1 MAAAGRHEAGRQ
13 PLALTGGGSG
23 GPVRLAVLLADPAGR
38 NKQTFAYSKMLL
50 AFFALPGFLAA
61 GEGVGDRCMILTTNK
76 LALEHPHKPET
87 GRFPV
92 RRVIQQST
100 PLALRDRVDVI
111 DTVRDLPN
119 PPTGSTDVLTDSE
132 PGSINVGS
140 PNGPNANVH
149 YIQHTDLNSQQYKAR
164 SSDERR
170 TNGRKAFPSLQKVI
184 CLSENTK

>member
-1 MAAAGRHEAGRQ
+1 MVHMERDDNVKDVIVRNPEANVGRYHLR
-13 PLALTGGGSG
+13 
-23 GPVRLAVLLADPAGR
+23 D
-38 NKQTFAYSKMLL
+38 FAYSKTLL

-140 PNGPNANVH
+140 PNGPRSWSS
-149 YIQHTDLNSQQYKAR
+149 DLNIGSMT
-164 SSDERR
+164 ERR
-170 TNGRKAFPSLQKVI
+170 RTDTLPGPLAPFVAATRRCVRV
-184 CLSENTK
+184 